1 MFPWYERFLFRE
13 RTEDRKRRFKEIGQK
28 VYEFFDETAIA
39 VGYQMRIGQLDM
51 SCDIV
56 DGLREKKHVLVEA
69 SVGIG
74 KSFAYIVPVLCYIRE
89 YGRPVV
95 IATSTIALQEQLKND
110 IEIIKQMLGMHTDVL
125 IAKGQT
131 HFLCRKRMDEC
142 FTKNFIN
149 MTEENQEIY
158 TVISKSGYER
168 ADWNVS
174 IPEEIWNKIN
184 VKEFNLRYCRETC
197 SYHDKCHYY
206 TLRQE
211 MLDTLGIIVCNQD
224 LLAVRMRK
232 KSMKRSPLMSK
243 DIGLIVIDEAHNLE
257 SRVRSSVTT
266 FITMR
271 NLKENVYEASRAI
284 DVFDESFTAE
294 VDMAEKLID
303 KAFRLLY
310 KL

>member
-142 FTKNFIN
+142 FTKNFTHTSHTKNRHI
-149 MTEENQEIY
+149 I
-158 TVISKSGYER
+158 G
-168 ADWNVS
+168 
-174 IPEEIWNKIN
+174 
-184 VKEFNLRYCRETC
+184 
-197 SYHDKCHYY
+197 SYA
-206 TLRQE
+206 
-211 MLDTLGIIVCNQD
+211 TLGI
-224 LLAVRMRK
+224 
-232 KSMKRSPLMSK
+232 
-243 DIGLIVIDEAHNLE
+243 
-257 SRVRSSVTT
+257 
-266 FITMR
+266 
-271 NLKENVYEASRAI
+271 
-284 DVFDESFTAE
+284 
-294 VDMAEKLID
+294 
-303 KAFRLLY
+303 
-310 KL
+310 